1 MEHLKQSVL
10 VMIEAEHMCM
20 TMRGI
25 KSGEPDR
32 DGSKERRISGG
43 SELTESVFSDDQIK
57 EWDFVY
63 ERD

>member
-1 MEHLKQSVL
+1 MHDNAGNQK
-10 VMIEAEHMCM
+10 A
-20 TMRGI
+20 
-25 KSGEPDR
+25 GEPDR

-43 SELTESVFSDDQIK
+43 SGADQSVFSDDQIK